1 MIRFGNIKSR
11 FESLFVESYKTDS
24 FSDNLKYF
32 KNNILSNTILSES
45 YYIYDEIYKGKGFDK
60 DKGELYLSETSR
72 ILRGRLLSEQENLVK
87 INEWLNNKVDGN
99 IKNLYEDLDCQI
111 YDSDNVRKVENLIES
126 KSNLLDVITKKAEI
140 KESKIINLPLSS
152 ALKITNKKLNEH
164 LNQLDESVIKELKS
178 ITSLSKKDLVTEID
192 ETRNEVIKKLE
203 GNLSS
208 SNDEELKTKI
218 TETINKLNNSKYSY
232 LTLYTIKELN
242 EKI

>member
-1 MIRFGNIKSR
+1 MIRFGNIKSK

-24 FSDNLKYF
+24 FSDNLKF
-32 KNNILSNTILSES
+32 FRDNIISNKTLSES

-60 DKGELYLSETSR
+60 TKGEQYLTETTR
-72 ILRGRLLSEQENLVK
+72 ILRSRLSSEQDNLTK
-87 INEWLNNKVDGN
+87 INEWLDSKINNEVKN
-99 IKNLYEDLDCQI
+99 IYEDLDNQI
-111 YDSDNVRKVENLIES
+111 YDVNDIRKVEDLIES
-126 KSNLLDVITKKAEI
+126 KNTLLNTLSTKTDIVENKSFNI
-140 KESKIINLPLSS
+140 PLSS

-164 LNQLDESVIKELKS
+164 LSQLDEGVISELKN